1 MASSIAMTCP
11 SKPFTARQTNTPVAA
26 ASVRFAISSP
36 VRTHCVRLRCG
47 LRGCTGIASLVA
59 CCFPFLRRR
68 TQRGKSH
75 QATQ

>member
-1 MASSIAMTCP
+1 MASSLATFCP

-47 LRGCTGIASLVA
+47 LRGCTGIVSLVA

-68 TQRGKSH
+68 TQRGKSN